1 MANYN
6 FLTAASQ
13 LPHNLSAQTWQPAC
27 PAPFCSLMRILIAI
41 DKFKGSIPATVG
53 AQAIETA
60 LKQVLPRAEMDLCP
74 IADGGEGTAE
84 AVIAALN
91 GEWCETATLDA
102 QNRPV
107 AALYGLVR
115 EEGRLEAIMEMSA
128 ASGLAMVSDLPLD
141 PASASTCGTG
151 LMIQDALERGANRV
165 VIGIGGSATNDA
177 GIGMAAA
184 LGFRFLDA
192 EGGALT
198 PIIQNMD
205 QLARIAPPD
214 PATAFPEIL
223 VACDVNNP
231 LLGPHGCTRVYGPQ
245 KGVTDFEFFESRLQH
260 LADVVKRDLG
270 VDHREVPGAGA
281 AGGLGFGL
289 MSFCGAKLTSGFD
302 LIADLVHLRHRIAAA
317 DLVITG
323 EGRLDAQTLHG
334 KGPMGVAD
342 MARALKKPVAAF
354 AGAIEAEDQLHT
366 RFDLLC
372 AIKPNDMPLAE
383 AMQRGP
389 ELLTTAVLSQS
400 AALRELLTP

>member
-1 MANYN
+1 M
-6 FLTAASQ
+6 S
-13 LPHNLSAQTWQPAC
+13 HNLLSLGLANLAC
-27 PAPFCSLMRILIAI
+27 NATIRRPMRILIAI
-41 DKFKGSIPATVG
+41 DKFKGSIPAAV
-53 AQAIETA
+53 AAKSIEKA
-60 LKQVLPRAEMDLCP
+60 LKQAIPEVECDLCP

-91 GEWCETATLDA
+91 GEWCENATFDA

-107 AALYGLVR
+107 TARYGLVR
-115 EEGRLEAIMEMSA
+115 DEGRLEAVMEMSA
-128 ASGLAMVSDLPLD
+128 ASGLAMVSDLSLD
-141 PASASTCGTG
+141 PATATTHGTG
-151 LMIQDALERGANRV
+151 LMLLDAIERGTDRI

-192 EGGALT
+192 DSTPLE
-198 PIIQNMD
+198 PIISHMD
-205 QLARIAPPD
+205 RLAKIERSSLSM
-214 PATAFPEIL
+214 PEIL

-231 LLGPHGCTRVYGPQ
+231 LLGPHGCTRIYGPQ
-245 KGVTDFEFFESRLQH
+245 KGIQDFGFFESRLQH
-260 LADVVKRDLG
+260 LADIIKRDLG
-270 VDHREVPGAGA
+270 VDHRDIPGAGA

-302 LIADLVHLRHRIAAA
+302 LIADLVHLRRRIAAA

-342 MARALKKPVAAF
+342 MARELGKSVAAF
-354 AGAIEAEDQLHT
+354 AGAIEAENQLRT
-366 RFDLLC
+366 RFDFLC
-372 AIKPNDMPLAE
+372 AIKPKDMSLAE

-389 ELLTTAVLSQS
+389 ELLHNAVLQQS
-400 AALRELLTP
+400 SALLVLLTP

>member
-1 MANYN
+1 MANYK
-6 FLTAASQ
+6 FLT
-13 LPHNLSAQTWQPAC
+13 PAC
-27 PAPFCSLMRILIAI
+27 HLSHKPVSHSLANLACLANIGHPMRILIAI
-41 DKFKGSIPATVG
+41 DKFKGSISAPAAVRT
-53 AQAIETA
+53 IEKA
-60 LKQVLPRAEMDLCP
+60 LKQAVPEAECDLCP

-91 GEWCETATLDA
+91 GEWCETATFDA

-107 AALYGLVR
+107 TARYGLVHDK
-115 EEGRLEAIMEMSA
+115 GRLEAVMEMSS

-141 PASASTCGTG
+141 PATATTHGTG
-151 LMIQDALERGANRV
+151 LMLLDAAERGTDRI

-184 LGFRFLDA
+184 LGFRFLAADGSPL
-192 EGGALT
+192 E
-198 PIIQNMD
+198 PIMQNINR
-205 QLARIAPPD
+205 LARIEPPD
-214 PATAFPEIL
+214 LMFPEIL

-245 KGVTDFEFFESRLQH
+245 KGVKDFAYFESRLQH
-260 LADVVKRDLG
+260 LADIVKRDLG
-270 VDHREVPGAGA
+270 VDHRDVPGAGA

-302 LIADLVHLRHRIAAA
+302 LIADLVHLRRRIATA

-342 MARALKKPVAAF
+342 LARELGKPVAAF
-354 AGAIEAEDQLHT
+354 AGAIEAEDQLRT

-372 AIKPNDMPLAE
+372 AIKPKDMPLAE

-389 ELLTTAVLSQS
+389 ELLETAVLSQS
-400 AALRELLTP
+400 RALLDLMTP

>member
-1 MANYN
+1 
-6 FLTAASQ
+6 
-13 LPHNLSAQTWQPAC
+13 
-27 PAPFCSLMRILIAI
+27 MRILIAI
-41 DKFKGSIPATVG
+41 DKFKGSIPATV
-53 AQAIETA
+53 AAEAIASA
-60 LKQVLPRAEMDLCP
+60 LKQAIPGVECDLCP

-84 AVIAALN
+84 AVIAALS
-91 GEWCETATLDA
+91 GEWCETATFDA

-107 AALYGLVR
+107 NARYGLVR
-115 EEGRLEAIMEMSA
+115 DQGRLEAIMEMSA

-141 PASASTCGTG
+141 PATASTHGTG
-151 LMIQDALERGANRV
+151 LMLQDSIKRGASRI

-192 EGGALT
+192 NDSPLE
-198 PIIQNMD
+198 PIISRMD
-205 QLARIAPPD
+205 NLAKIEPSS
-214 PATAFPEIL
+214 FSLPEIL

-231 LLGPHGCTRVYGPQ
+231 LLGSHGCTRVYGTQ
-245 KGVTDFEFFESRLQH
+245 KGVQDFEFFESSLQH
-260 LADVVKRDLG
+260 LADIIKRDLG
-270 VDHREVPGAGA
+270 VDHRDVPGAGA

-302 LIADLVHLRHRIAAA
+302 LIADLVHLRDRIGAA

-342 MARALKKPVAAF
+342 LARELGKPVAAF
-354 AGAIEAEDQLHT
+354 AGAIEAEGQLRT

-372 AIKPNDMPLAE
+372 AIKPKEMPLTE

-389 ELLTTAVLSQS
+389 ELLATAVLQQAS
-400 AALRELLTP
+400 ALQALAQPH

>member
-1 MANYN
+1 
-6 FLTAASQ
+6 
-13 LPHNLSAQTWQPAC
+13 
-27 PAPFCSLMRILIAI
+27 MRVLIAI
-41 DKFKGSIPATVG
+41 DKFKGSLPAPVA
-53 AQAIETA
+53 AQTIASILGPLGLECD
-60 LKQVLPRAEMDLCP
+60 PCP

-84 AVIAALN
+84 AVIAALR
-91 GEWCETATLDA
+91 GEWCVAATFDA

-107 AALYGLVR
+107 TTRYGLVQD
-115 EEGRLEAIMEMSA
+115 GDRLEAIMEMSA

-141 PASASTCGTG
+141 PASATTHGTG
-151 LMIQDALERGANRV
+151 LMMLDALDRGASRL

-192 EGGALT
+192 QGQPLE
-198 PIIQNMD
+198 PIIAHMD
-205 QLARIAPPD
+205 RLAKIERPERL
-214 PATAFPEIL
+214 FPEIL
-223 VACDVNNP
+223 VACDVTNP

-245 KGVTDFEFFESRLQH
+245 KGVTDFEFFESRLER
-260 LADVVKRDLG
+260 LAQIVERDLG
-270 VDHREVPGAGA
+270 VDHRDVPGAGA

-289 MSFCGAKLTSGFD
+289 MSFCGARLTSGFD
-302 LIADLVHLRHRIAAA
+302 LIADLVHLRDRIAAA

-342 MARALKKPVAAF
+342 MARELGKPVAAF
-354 AGAIEAEDQLHT
+354 AGAIEAEEQLRT

-372 AIKPNDMPLAE
+372 AIKPREMPLAE

-389 ELLTTAVLSQS
+389 ELLAAAVTQQVP
-400 AALRELLTP
+400 ALRALAQAS

>member
-1 MANYN
+1 
-6 FLTAASQ
+6 
-13 LPHNLSAQTWQPAC
+13 
-27 PAPFCSLMRILIAI
+27 MRILIAI
-41 DKFKGSIPATVG
+41 DKFKGSIPATVA
-53 AQAIETA
+53 AQAIASA
-60 LKQVLPRAEMDLCP
+60 LNQTLPEAAYDLCP

-84 AVIAALN
+84 AVVTALN
-91 GEWCETATLDA
+91 GEWCETATFDA

-107 AALYGLVR
+107 TARYGLVHTA
-115 EEGRLEAIMEMSA
+115 GHLEAIMEMSA

-141 PASASTCGTG
+141 PATASTHGTG
-151 LMIQDALERGANRV
+151 LMLQDAVARGVQRI

-184 LGFRFLDA
+184 LGFRFMDA
-192 EGGALT
+192 AGMPLP
-198 PIIQNMD
+198 PIIANMD
-205 QLARIAPPD
+205 RLVKIEQPDAPY
-214 PATAFPEIL
+214 PEIL

-231 LLGPHGCTRVYGPQ
+231 LLGPHGCTRIYGLQ
-245 KGVTDFEFFESRLQH
+245 KGVTDFEFFETRLQH
-260 LADVVKRDLG
+260 LADIAKRDLG
-270 VDHREVPGAGA
+270 VDHRDVPGAGA

-289 MSFCGAKLTSGFD
+289 MTFCGAKLTSGFD
-302 LIADLVHLRHRIAAA
+302 LIADLVHLRERVAAA

-342 MARALKKPVAAF
+342 MARELGKPVAAF

-372 AIKPNDMPLAE
+372 AIKPKEMPLAE

-389 ELLTTAVLSQS
+389 ELLAAVVLAQS
-400 AALRELLTP
+400 PAIRDLLTGPVDRAQ

>member
-1 MANYN
+1 
-6 FLTAASQ
+6 
-13 LPHNLSAQTWQPAC
+13 
-27 PAPFCSLMRILIAI
+27 MRILIAI

-53 AQAIETA
+53 AQAIESA
-60 LKQVLPRAEMDLCP
+60 LKQAIPEASNAISAPSPTGAKAPPRPSSPPLK
-74 IADGGEGTAE
+74 
-84 AVIAALN
+84 
-91 GEWCETATLDA
+91 GEWVETATFDA

-107 AALYGLVR
+107 TARYGLVR
-115 EEGRLEAIMEMSA
+115 DEGRLEAIMEMSA

-141 PASASTCGTG
+141 PATASTRGTG
-151 LMIQDALERGANRV
+151 LMLQDAIERGANRI

-192 EGGALT
+192 RWRAAGADHRQHGPSWPRSSR
-198 PIIQNMD
+198 PIHS
-205 QLARIAPPD
+205 L
-214 PATAFPEIL
+214 PEIL

-245 KGVTDFEFFESRLQH
+245 KGVKDFEFFESRLQH
-260 LADVVKRDLG
+260 LADIVKRDLG

-302 LIADLVHLRHRIAAA
+302 LIADLVHLRERIAAA

-342 MARALKKPVAAF
+342 LARELGKPVAAF
-354 AGAIEAEDQLHT
+354 AGAIEAEDQLRT

-372 AIKPNDMPLAE
+372 AIKPKDMPLAE

-389 ELLTTAVLSQS
+389 ELLADRRPCHSNRPPS
-400 AALRELLTP
+400 LTS

>member
-1 MANYN
+1 
-6 FLTAASQ
+6 
-13 LPHNLSAQTWQPAC
+13 
-27 PAPFCSLMRILIAI
+27 MRILIAI
-41 DKFKGSIPATVG
+41 DKFKGSIPATIA
-53 AQAIETA
+53 AQAIASA
-60 LKQVLPRAEMDLCP
+60 LKQAFPEAECDLCP

-91 GEWCETATLDA
+91 GQSCETATFDA

-107 AALYGLVR
+107 TARYGLVHDA
-115 EEGRLEAIMEMSA
+115 GHLEAIMEMSA

-141 PASASTCGTG
+141 PATASTRGTG
-151 LMIQDALERGANRV
+151 LMMLDAIARGANRI

-177 GIGMAAA
+177 GVGMAAS

-192 EGGALT
+192 SGSPLL
-198 PIIQNMD
+198 PIIANMD
-205 QLARIAPPD
+205 RLMKIERISL
-214 PATAFPEIL
+214 TLPEIL

-245 KGVTDFEFFESRLQH
+245 KGVKDFAYFESRLQH
-260 LADVVKRDLG
+260 LADIVKRDLG
-270 VDHREVPGAGA
+270 VDDRDVPGAGA

-289 MSFCGAKLTSGFD
+289 MSICGAKLTSGFD
-302 LIADLVHLRHRIAAA
+302 LIANLVHLRDRIAAA

-342 MARALKKPVAAF
+342 MARELGKPVVAF
-354 AGAIEAEDQLHT
+354 AGAIEAEDQLRT

-372 AIKPNDMPLAE
+372 AIKPKEMPLAE

-389 ELLTTAVLSQS
+389 ELLHNAVLQQS
-400 AALRELLTP
+400 AALLDLLTP

>member
-1 MANYN
+1 
-6 FLTAASQ
+6 
-13 LPHNLSAQTWQPAC
+13 
-27 PAPFCSLMRILIAI
+27 MRILIAI
-41 DKFKGSIPATVG
+41 DKFKGSFPATMA
-53 AQAIETA
+53 AQAIEKA
-60 LKQVLPRAEMDLCP
+60 LKQSLPEAECDLCP

-91 GEWCETATLDA
+91 GEWVETTTFDA

-107 AALYGLVR
+107 TARYGLVR
-115 EEGRLEAIMEMSA
+115 DAGRLEAIMEMSA

-141 PASASTCGTG
+141 PAAASTLGTG
-151 LMIQDALERGANRV
+151 LMLQDAIDHKVSRI

-184 LGFRFLDA
+184 LGLRFLDA
-192 EGGALT
+192 NGSPLT

-205 QLARIAPPD
+205 KLARIEPCD
-214 PATAFPEIL
+214 LWMPEIL

-231 LLGPHGCTRVYGPQ
+231 LLGLHGCTRVYGPQ
-245 KGVTDFEFFESRLQH
+245 KGVQDFDFFESRLQR
-260 LADVVKRDLG
+260 LADIAKRDLG
-270 VDHREVPGAGA
+270 VDHRDVPGAGA

-289 MSFCGAKLTSGFD
+289 MTFCGAKLTSGFE
-302 LIADLVHLRHRIAAA
+302 LIADLVHLRDRIAAA

-334 KGPMGVAD
+334 KGPIGVAD
-342 MARALKKPVAAF
+342 LARALGKPVAAF
-354 AGAIEAEDQLHT
+354 AGAIEAEAQLRT

-372 AIKPNDMPLAE
+372 AIKPKAMPLAE

-389 ELLTTAVLSQS
+389 ELLEAAVLKQTS
-400 AALRELLTP
+400 ALRALAQAS